1 VRGIQHFIAHVA
13 GLLALALAPSVVL
26 AQPIRLA
33 NVVELSGP
41 GAVTGNNFHNGV
53 QMALKEVNAAGGV
66 LGRPLESVTLDTQ
79 SNPATAK
86 TLVQKA
92 VTDGAFAIFG
102 PVYSGSVLAT
112 MDITRQAEVPH
123 FVGGEAAAI
132 TQQGS
137 AYVFRTSLTQAIAM
151 PKMARYIS
159 ERAKLRRLAVVY
171 VNNDFGRGG
180 LEQLKKALAGS
191 PTQVLLELPCEQAQ
205 HDFAAIVQKLRQSQA
220 DAVFIYT
227 NEDEA
232 PHALKELRRQG
243 WTQPILGETT
253 IIGQKVIEQAG
264 EAANGVIAHVG
275 LPVEVPIPA
284 VRAFKAR
291 YEQIYKTTPDHN
303 AMKGYAGIFAF
314 KAAVERANK
323 LDRQAVAQAM
333 KGLRISTY
341 RYPGALMYTE
351 YGQNGDLD
359 RMSFLMEVKDG
370 KQEVL
375 EYLSTLSMGL
385 ASRTPLAAPSVPR

>member
-1 VRGIQHFIAHVA
+1 
-13 GLLALALAPSVVL
+13 VL
-26 AQPIRLA
+26 
-33 NVVELSGP
+33 ELSGA
-41 GAVTGNNFHNGV
+41 GATAGGNFRNGID
-53 QMALKEVNAAGGV
+53 MAVREINAGGGV
-66 LGRPLESVTLDTQ
+66 LGRPLETATSDTQ
-79 SNPATAK
+79 SNPAIAK

-92 VTDGAFAIFG
+92 VADGVFAVFG
-102 PVYSGSVLAT
+102 PVYSGSMLAT
-112 MDITRQAEVPH
+112 MDITRQAEVPN
-123 FVGGEAAAI
+123 FTGGEAAAI
-132 TQQGS
+132 TQQGNP
-137 AYVFRTSLTQAIAM
+137 YVFRTSLTQAIAM

-159 ERAKLRRLAVVY
+159 ERTKLRRLAVLY

-191 PTQVLLELPCEQAQ
+191 PTQVVLELPSEQAQ
-205 HDFAAIVQKLRQSQA
+205 HDFAAAVQKLRQSPA
-220 DAVFIYT
+220 DAVFVYT
-227 NEDEA
+227 NEDES
-232 PHALKELRRQG
+232 PYVLKELRRQG
-243 WTQPILGETT
+243 WVLPILGETT

-284 VRAFKAR
+284 VRAFKVR
-291 YEQIYKTTPDHN
+291 YEQLYKTTPDHN
-303 AMKGYAGIFAF
+303 SMKGYAGVFAL
-314 KAAVERANK
+314 KAAIERANK

-359 RMSFLMEVKDG
+359 RMSFLMEVRDG

-385 ASRTPLAAPSVPR
+385 SSRTPLAAPSVPR